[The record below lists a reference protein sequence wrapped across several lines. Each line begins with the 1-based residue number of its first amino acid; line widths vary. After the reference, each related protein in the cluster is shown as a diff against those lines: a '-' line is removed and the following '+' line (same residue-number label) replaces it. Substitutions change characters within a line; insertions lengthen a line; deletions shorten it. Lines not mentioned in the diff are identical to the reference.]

1 MYFDEFCERIKELT
15 DNNTK
20 YNSFNYVIYGNIALN
35 NIYIYLTNKTNAYY
49 SKIIKG
55 ITITEEYVL
64 PDDFVSIYGIYLKK
78 ELKKINYLEVDKF
91 FNEPQQN
98 TFTILN
104 SNELHFSEDVN
115 GKVINIVYFKTP
127 TLIYNEQIKTDK
139 EEYQKL
145 DIPFCC
151 ENLLILK
158 AVSLINIREKE
169 ENNFLELKIKE
180 EFSLLD
186 IHLNKTTRRDS
197 KKLDNVY

>member
-35 NIYIYLTNKTNAYY
+35 NIYIYLTSKTNAYY